1 MKEEFELYKE
11 MLDSLY
17 EGVYFVDNSRKITFW
32 NKGAERISGFTSN
45 ELIGKHCYE
54 NILNHVDGNGKQLCF
69 DGCPL
74 SKTIIDGE
82 HRENGVYLQH
92 KDGQRVFVAIR
103 TIPLFIDGEI
113 VGAVEVFSDDKDQ
126 AESSKK
132 IDELT
137 TLAFY
142 DQLTELPNRRYLDS
156 FLGKRLRDFEEHGIP
171 FALAMM
177 DIDHFKIFNDTY
189 GHDIGDLVLKMLA
202 KTMKNLTRK
211 NDLIGRWGGE
221 EFLAI
226 ITGASE
232 DELRLILEKVR
243 ALVEK
248 SALRIDKQQ
257 LNITISIGSTIVR
270 KEDTAAS
277 IQKRAD
283 NALYMSKDNG
293 RNRVTIL

>member
-1 MKEEFELYKE
+1 MNEEFSLYKE
-11 MLDSLY
+11 MLDSFY
-17 EGVYFVDNSRKITFW
+17 EGVYFVDNSRTITFW
-32 NKGAERISGFTSN
+32 NKGAERISGFNSN
-45 ELIGKHCYE
+45 EILGKHCYE
-54 NILNHVDGNGKQLCF
+54 NILNHVDDSGKQLCF

-74 SKTIIDGE
+74 SKTIIDGQR
-82 HRENGVYLQH
+82 RETGVYLHH
-92 KDGQRVFVAIR
+92 KDGHRVSVSVRA
-103 TIPLFIDGEI
+103 IPLLIDGNI
-113 VGAVEVFSDDKDQ
+113 IGAVEVFSDDKNQ
-126 AESSKK
+126 AEISKK

-137 TLAFY
+137 TLALY

-156 FLGKRLRDFEEHGIP
+156 FLDNRLRDFKELGIP

-189 GHDIGDLVLKMLA
+189 GHDVGDLVLKMLA
-202 KTMKNLTRK
+202 KTIKNLVRK

-226 ITGASE
+226 ITGVSE
-232 DELRLILEKVR
+232 EELKLILEKVR

-248 SALRIDKQQ
+248 SVLRHENKP
-257 LNITISIGSTIVR
+257 LNITISIGTTTAS

-277 IQKRAD
+277 ILKRAD

>member
-1 MKEEFELYKE
+1 VNEEFSLYKE
-11 MLDSLY
+11 MLDNLY

-32 NKGAERISGFTSN
+32 NKGAERISGFKSD
-45 ELIGKHCYE
+45 EIIGKHCFE
-54 NILNHVDGNGKQLCF
+54 NILNHVDDSGKQLCL

-74 SKTIIDGE
+74 SKTIKDGQQ
-82 HRENGVYLQH
+82 RESGVYLLH
-92 KDGQRVFVAIR
+92 KDGHRVFVAVR
-103 TIPLFIDGEI
+103 AIPLIIDGNI
-113 VGAVEVFSDDKDQ
+113 IGAVEVFSDDKNQ

-137 TLAFY
+137 TLALY
-142 DQLTELPNRRYLDS
+142 DQLTKLPNRRYLDS
-156 FLGKRLRDFEEHGIP
+156 FLDNRLRDFEELGIP

-202 KTMKNLTRK
+202 KTIKNLVRK

-226 ITGASE
+226 ITGVSE
-232 DELRLILEKVR
+232 EELKLILEKVR

-248 SALRIDKQQ
+248 SVLRNENKL
-257 LNITISIGSTIVR
+257 LNITISIGATMAN
-270 KEDTAAS
+270 KEDTATS
-277 IQKRAD
+277 ILKRAD

-293 RNRVTIL
+293 RNMVTIL